1 MNNISKIIKLI
12 IIFILLIFTINT
24 YSQIDTSKTKITT
37 RYGTKGWELQ
47 YGNYNLMRIQWRL
60 QFRSVITSEDSI
72 QIREE
77 DNVNGTFNVQRAR
90 IKVGGFAY
98 RPYIKYYL
106 EYDFPSG
113 YLLNWEFT
121 FAKFKTVQFKL
132 GQWKIKYNTERFI
145 SSGKQQFADR
155 SISNRYFTYDR
166 QIGVELLGTILD
178 NSPFSSSYNLG
189 VFNGDGRM
197 AEDEDGH
204 LMFFGRYQW
213 NFTGKEAK
221 MSFCD
226 IKQTKNP
233 IGFISASY
241 VYNQSAY
248 TRFSSDGGGSITGFE
263 LGTGDQYIINQL
275 GIELFFKY
283 KGFSLMSENH
293 IKKIDDTVNKE
304 KSELTGGYA
313 MAGYFP
319 NAVFDFFPKNLE
331 LIFRYALV
339 NNSKFVQNSI
349 EEYSF
354 GLNWFF
360 KSHLNKLTF
369 DVSFLDNENF
379 DAKEDNLRIRLQ
391 WDVSF

>member
-1 MNNISKIIKLI
+1 MNKNFVYKIIA
-12 IIFILLIFTINT
+12 IFILLTFSVNLF
-24 YSQIDTSKTKITT
+24 SQIDTSKTKITT
-37 RYGTKGWELQ
+37 RYGNKGWELQ
-47 YGNYNLMRIQWRL
+47 YGKTNLMRVQWRL

-166 QIGVELLGTILD
+166 QIGVELLGTIFD

-204 LMFFGRYQW
+204 LMIFGRYQW
-213 NFTGKEAK
+213 NFMGKEPK

-226 IKQTKNP
+226 IKQTKNAV
-233 IGFISASY
+233 GFISASY
-241 VYNQSAY
+241 VHNQSAY
-248 TRFSSDGGGSITGFE
+248 TRFSSDGGGNITGFE

>member
-1 MNNISKIIKLI
+1 
-12 IIFILLIFTINT
+12 
-24 YSQIDTSKTKITT
+24 
-37 RYGTKGWELQ
+37 
-47 YGNYNLMRIQWRL
+47 
-60 QFRSVITSEDSI
+60 
-72 QIREE
+72 
-77 DNVNGTFNVQRAR
+77 VQRAR

-106 EYDFPSG
+106 EYDFPSS

-121 FAKFKTVQFKL
+121 FAKFKAVQFKL

-166 QIGVELLGTILD
+166 QIGVEILGTIFD
-178 NSPFSSSYNLG
+178 NTPFSSSYNLG
-189 VFNGDGRM
+189 IFNGDGRM

-204 LMFFGRYQW
+204 LMLFGRYQW
-213 NFTGKEAK
+213 NFTGKEPK

-226 IKQTKNP
+226 IKQTDRAA
-233 IGFISASY
+233 GFLSVSY
-241 VYNQSAY
+241 VHNQSAY

-263 LGTGDQYIINQL
+263 LGIGDQYIINQL
-275 GIELFFKY
+275 GFELFFKY

-319 NAVFDFFPKNLE
+319 NAAFNFFPKNLE
-331 LIFRYALV
+331 IIFRYALV

-369 DVSFLDNENF
+369 DVSFLNNENF
-379 DAKEDNLRIRLQ
+379 NAKEDNLRIRLQ